1 MKICLSNL
9 IKRNNHVKA
18 TMTVNKVYRE
28 LSTLQLSIPD
38 NANIDVCG
46 LLKWFYLFFWKT
58 IRLNLCKAISKQ
70 QKISSASNFSNETN
84 FDKFDVARS
93 SNVNQILIAY
103 IKIDSFTNKFE
114 MFMETIKTKIDV
126 ILVSET
132 KLDSSFTLYQFLI
145 DSFASPQ
152 SFHRNQNDRVIM
164 LYIREHIHAKYL
176 T

>member
-1 MKICLSNL
+1 
-9 IKRNNHVKA
+9 
-18 TMTVNKVYRE
+18 
-28 LSTLQLSIPD
+28 
-38 NANIDVCG
+38 
-46 LLKWFYLFFWKT
+46 
-58 IRLNLCKAISKQ
+58 
-70 QKISSASNFSNETN
+70 
-84 FDKFDVARS
+84 
-93 SNVNQILIAY
+93 
-103 IKIDSFTNKFE
+103 

-164 LYIREHIHAKYL
+164 LYIREDIHDKYL